1 MDRVTGRTPANPAA
15 ERQAALDRAD
25 HLAEVTRTRLVFKVA
40 IGIWIA
46 FTGADLYVHWE
57 LGAGDLRVFLGLRG
71 VAVVWLLA
79 LMRILARPPSRT
91 ALPWLTASTF
101 VMAAVLLS
109 IMAVGYRGIASP
121 YAGGVLLILFIQSMT
136 RADPWRR
143 GAVFFGVTA
152 ASFGLVMG
160 GAALVSPAIRAQFAD
175 AQDRTA
181 FLLYQAYF
189 AGGWLMS
196 TWAGHVVWGLRQRVY
211 ESRSIGRYR
220 LGHRIAR
227 GGMGEVWQAYDR
239 GLRRDVALKI
249 LHPEQGQDA
258 QAIARFEREVR
269 ATAELS
275 HPNTVRLFDYGVT
288 DDGVWYYAMELLH
301 GRDLGGRVER
311 DGPLPIDAALGVVT
325 QVAGAL
331 AEAHARGILHR
342 DLKPANVFVVE
353 LAGQPAFA
361 KLLDF
366 GIARRADPR
375 EDDGVTQSGVVIG
388 TPAYMAPEVLGG
400 APATT
405 QADVY
410 GLGGLLWFALTGTPP
425 RDRRALPIAD
435 DRDRATVQALDALLS
450 RCLAAAPG
458 HRFVDALAVMR
469 ALQGLRGAPGHA
481 LPPLVPAGIDTSAPT
496 APLDAATAEP
506 TVPLPSPAPDRA

>member
-1 MDRVTGRTPANPAA
+1 MSGRTPANPAV

-40 IGIWIA
+40 IGIWVA
-46 FTGADLYVHWE
+46 FTGADLYVHWR
-57 LGAGDLRVFLGLRG
+57 LGEGDLRVFLGLRA
-71 VAVVWLLA
+71 VAVVWLVA
-79 LMRILARPPSRT
+79 LMRILARVPSRV
-91 ALPWLTASTF
+91 ALPWLTASAF
-101 VMAAVLLS
+101 VLAALLLS
-109 IMAVGYRGIASP
+109 IMAATYRGIASP

-143 GAVFFGVTA
+143 GAVYFGVTA
-152 ASFGLVMG
+152 ATYGAVMG
-160 GAALVSPAIRAQFAD
+160 VATIISPPIRAQFAD
-175 AQDRTA
+175 EHDRTT

-189 AGGWLMS
+189 VGGWVMS

-220 LGHRIAR
+220 LGQRIAR

-249 LHPEQGQDA
+249 LHPEQGQDP

-301 GRDLGGRVER
+301 GRDLGALVER
-311 DGPLPIDAALGVVT
+311 DGPLPIDAALGIVA

-425 RDRRALPIAD
+425 RDRRALPVAD
-435 DRDRATVQALDALLS
+435 DRDRAMVQALDALLS
-450 RCLAAAPG
+450 RCLAATAS
-458 HRFVDALAVMR
+458 HRLSDALAVVR
-469 ALQGLRGAPGHA
+469 ALQALRGAPARA
-481 LPPLVPAGIDTSAPT
+481 LPPLVPAGVDTSAPT
-496 APLDAATAEP
+496 APLDVATADP
-506 TVPLPSPAPDRA
+506 TVPLPAGAPDRS

>member
-1 MDRVTGRTPANPAA
+1 MSGRTPANPAV

-25 HLAEVTRTRLVFKVA
+25 HLAEVTRTRLVFKVG

-46 FTGADLYVHWE
+46 FAGADAFVHWRLGYGE
-57 LGAGDLRVFLGLRG
+57 LWVFMLLRAIA
-71 VAVVWLLA
+71 VAWMLT
-79 LMRILARPPSRT
+79 LMRILGRVPSRV
-91 ALPWLTASTF
+91 ALPWLTASGF
-101 VMAAVLLS
+101 VLSALLLS

-121 YAGGVLLILFIQSMT
+121 YGGGVLLILFIQSMT

-143 GAVFFGVTA
+143 GAVYFGVTA
-152 ASFGLVMG
+152 AMYGAVMG
-160 GAALVSPAIRAQFAD
+160 VATIISPTIRAQFAD
-175 AQDRTA
+175 EHDRTT

-196 TWAGHVVWGLRQRVY
+196 TWAGQVVWGLRQRVY

-220 LGHRIAR
+220 LGRRIAR

-249 LHPEQGQDA
+249 LHPEQGQDP

-301 GRDLGGRVER
+301 GRDLGALVER
-311 DGPLPIDAALGVVT
+311 DGPMPIDAALGVVA
-325 QVAGAL
+325 QIAGAL

-425 RDRRALPIAD
+425 RDRRALPVAD

-450 RCLAAAPG
+450 RCLAATPT
-458 HRFVDALAVMR
+458 HRFADALAVMR
-469 ALQGLRGAPGHA
+469 ALQGLRGAPRHA
-481 LPPLVPAGIDTSAPT
+481 LPPLVPAGVDTSAPT
-496 APLDAATAEP
+496 APLDAAAAEP
-506 TVPLPSPAPDRA
+506 TVPLPTAPPERA